1 MKTMVTRH
9 GNTINGVFRKFC
21 CGSMYTQVS
30 LPERY
35 LSRGIS
41 VGPISPSTT
50 RAASASLI
58 SDAQPPISPVIW
70 NTRPIYDPREP
81 QSTFAATTGDKCIP
95 GTHCRNHLNQVT
107 QSSSA
112 FHVALCCDAAIP
124 VTVAFFAPIPLTHD
138 VLGTRRTIGRHS
150 AFIAVLAHAC
160 SVASTT
166 QHFYIS
172 IASHLPL
179 PTRIEPHIEARHHS
193 LLSVLIGFFDY
204 PASTT

>member
-1 MKTMVTRH
+1 
-9 GNTINGVFRKFC
+9 
-21 CGSMYTQVS
+21 MYTQVS

-166 QHFYIS
+166 QHIDTNALQTFVVS
-172 IASHLPL
+172 RFCHSSFTFRSR
-179 PTRIEPHIEARHHS
+179 PTCHS
-193 LLSVLIGFFDY
+193 QRESNRTSKL
-204 PASTT
+204 ATTHC